1 MALQQYDGLV
11 VVTTALIGISSSVLG
26 SPSSPAFSS
35 VFSRLGK
42 GFFCHQSHQYSKW
55 EAKLK
60 LDLHPIIWKMTLKLL
75 SWRTGAN
82 FNNHVLRMITEGQSQ
97 LHNFWVSC
105 NSCTSCTTT
114 SRGTTRLNFR
124 FSLT

>member
-11 VVTTALIGISSSVLG
+11 VVTTALIGISPSVLG
-26 SPSSPAFSS
+26 SPSSAPAFSS

-97 LHNFWVSC
+97 QLDTTFGDSGTYVELNWLSC
-105 NSCTSCTTT
+105 C
-114 SRGTTRLNFR
+114 RIRKL
-124 FSLT
+124 